1 MLIRSSALRAL
12 PCALL
17 LACGLPVVAAELP
30 SRVAAGDVQQSGAV
44 LWAKASVLGDVTF
57 RWDTS
62 PVLNALSPSGSVS
75 VTDLMVPAKLPAL
88 GLQPNTVYY
97 YDATDAVGNRSS
109 GTFRTPAPANVRRGL
124 RLGVSGDW
132 RGELAP
138 YPAVSNVPAAGLDT
152 WISLGDTIYADV
164 ASPDLPIPQ
173 ALTLSDYRIKNNEA
187 YSPRYGLNTLADV
200 RASAGLLA
208 VIDDHE
214 VTNDFAGNAPPASM
228 PLFAAFP
235 QAFISQ
241 TPLYM
246 DALRAFTEYNPIRPL
261 FVPPGDP
268 KSEGRPDL
276 YRVQQHG
283 RDASIFVTDA
293 RSFRDIGLPA
303 ANPLDQN
310 SVVTYIATSFTPG
323 RGMLGGHQIAR
334 LKNDLLQA
342 RDRGVLWKFIVVSQP
357 VQNLGVLNA
366 SDRYEGYTAERND
379 LLRFIDLNNIRN
391 VVFVTADFHGT
402 IVNDVTYNDAPFQPQ
417 KRIGAFEIIT
427 GSVAY
432 DAPFGP
438 TVAGLAFGLGI
449 PGAIPPAI
457 YAGLPIAQKEAYI
470 QGLIN
475 AQITPLG
482 YSAVGIDA
490 PAAGGD
496 INATLLQGAYSA
508 ANTYGWTAFEID
520 AVSQGLTVT
529 TFGIEPYTKAQ
540 LDADPAGVS
549 SRVPGIVS
557 RFVVSPYRCDADFSF
572 DGVVDDADFVRF
584 AGAYTQMTT
593 PPASPLFDL
602 NADGQIDDAD
612 FAAFVVGYEAL
623 LCP

>member
-1 MLIRSSALRAL
+1 MSIRTLRAL
-12 PCALL
+12 PCALVL
-17 LACGLPVVAAELP
+17 SCGLALTHAGELP
-30 SRVAAGDVQQSGAV
+30 SRVAAGDVHQNGAV
-44 LWAKASVLGDVTF
+44 LWAKATVLGDVTF
-57 RWDTS
+57 RWDTN
-62 PVLNALSPSGSVS
+62 PVLSGLSSSGSVS
-75 VTDLMVPAKLPAL
+75 VAELMAPAKLPVT
-88 GLQPNTVYY
+88 GLQANTLYY
-97 YDATDAVGNRSS
+97 YDATDAAGNRSS

-124 RLGVSGDW
+124 RLGASGDW

-138 YPAVSNVPAAGLDT
+138 YPAVSNVPAASLDT
-152 WISLGDTIYADV
+152 WISLGDTIYGDV

-173 ALTLSDYRIKNNEA
+173 AMTLSDYRIKNNEV

-200 RASAGLLA
+200 RASAGILA

-228 PLFAAFP
+228 PLFAGFP

-241 TPLYM
+241 TPIYRNGLQ
-246 DALRAFTEYNPIRPL
+246 AFTEYNPIRSL
-261 FVPPGDP
+261 FIPPGDP

-276 YRVQQHG
+276 YRVQRHG
-283 RDASIFVTDA
+283 RDASIFLTDA

-303 ANPLDQN
+303 ANPLDQS
-310 SVVTYIATSFTPG
+310 SVITYVATSFTPG
-323 RGMLGGHQIAR
+323 RGMLGAHQIGR
-334 LKNDLLQA
+334 LKADLLQA

-402 IVNDVTYNDAPFQPQ
+402 LVNDVTYNDGPFQPQ
-417 KRIGAFEIIT
+417 KRIGAFEVIT

-438 TVAGLAFGLGI
+438 TVAGLAFGLGL
-449 PGAIPPAI
+449 PGTLPPAV

-475 AQITPLG
+475 AQVAPLG
-482 YSAVGIDA
+482 YSPIGIDA

-496 INATLLQGAYSA
+496 IDATLLAGAYSA
-508 ANTYGWTAFEID
+508 SNTYGWTAFDID
-520 AVSQGLTVT
+520 AASQSLTVT
-529 TFGIEPYTKAQ
+529 TFGIQPYTKAE
-540 LDADPAGVS
+540 LDADPSGVTG
-549 SRVPGIVS
+549 RVPSVVS
-557 RFVVSPYRCDADFSF
+557 RFVVNPYRCDADFTF
-572 DGVVDDADFVRF
+572 DGLVDDADFVRF
-584 AGAYTQMTT
+584 ADAYNQMFT

-602 NADGQIDDAD
+602 NADGLVDDAD
-612 FAAFVVGYEAL
+612 FGLFVTGYEAL
-623 LCP
+623 VCP

>member
-1 MLIRSSALRAL
+1 MLLRSSAVRAL

-17 LACGLPVVAAELP
+17 LVCGLPASAGELP
-30 SRVAAGDVQQSGAV
+30 SRVASGDVTQTGGV
-44 LWAKASVLGDVTF
+44 LWAKASAVGNVTF
-57 RWDTS
+57 RWDTT
-62 PVLNALSPSGSVS
+62 PALSGVS
-75 VTDLMVPAKLPAL
+75 PNGVVAVADLSVPAKLAI
-88 GLQPNTVYY
+88 GSLQPNTTYY
-97 YDATDAVGNRSS
+97 YDATDGAGNSS
-109 GTFRTPAPANVRRGL
+109 AGTFRTPAPANVRRGL
-124 RLGVSGDW
+124 KLGVSGDW

-138 YPAVSNVPAAGLDT
+138 YPAVSNVPADKLDT
-152 WISLGDTIYADV
+152 WISLGDTIYGDV

-173 ALTLSDYRIKNNEA
+173 ALTLSDYRIKNNEV

-246 DALRAFTEYNPIRPL
+246 DALRAFTEYNPIRSNFL
-261 FVPPGDP
+261 PPGDP
-268 KSEGRPDL
+268 KAEGRPDL

-310 SVVTYIATSFTPG
+310 SVAGYIVTSFTPG
-323 RGMLGGHQIAR
+323 RGMLGAHQVGR
-334 LKNDLLQA
+334 LKADLLQA

-402 IVNDVTYNDAPFQPQ
+402 IVNDVTYNDGPFQPQ

-449 PGAIPPAI
+449 PGALPPAV
-457 YAGLPIAQKEAYI
+457 YAGLSGPQKEGYI

-482 YSAVGIDA
+482 YSPVGIDA

-496 INATLLQGAYSA
+496 IAATLLQGAYSA
-508 ANTYGWTAFEID
+508 ANTYGWTAFEVD

-529 TFGIEPYTKAQ
+529 TYGIEPYTKAQ
-540 LDADPAGVS
+540 LDADPVGVA
-549 SRVPGIVS
+549 SRVPAVVS
-557 RFVVSPYRCDADFSF
+557 RFVVNPYRCDADFTF
-572 DGVVDDADFVRF
+572 DGVVDDADFVPF
-584 AGAYTQMTT
+584 AGAYFQITT

-602 NADGQIDDAD
+602 NADGAVDDAD
-612 FAAFVVGYEAL
+612 FSAFIIGYEAL